1 MKKERVI
8 KIGIL
13 SIVFVL
19 AMIVFSY
26 WTNRGSADMTA
37 DMGGATLPTLSFWV
51 EGKEANLLIGHKR
64 EMNIAAMRDT
74 IAVYGDKK
82 ALTMNVQRYD
92 SQIDALTYQI
102 YTLEGA
108 EKLLEKEVKNV
119 KDSVKLELGDAL
131 KKDQEGLLKVTLQIG
146 KTPIYYY
153 TRIVKDNSFHIK
165 ECVEWAYE
173 FHNNLIK
180 KENDDQV
187 KKVLE
192 SNEKGDNTTYQ
203 HVTIHSD
210 LNHVMWGELN
220 PKVLGTPRLE
230 IKETKK
236 AYTSMLLRYE
246 VQFAGDNNKEERYQV
261 KEFLKVSYRDG
272 KTYLLEYDRTME
284 EVFNTSNVVL
294 SAKGVVLGIANP
306 NLPHKINQ
314 KGTIVAFIQ
323 GNELWTYNK
332 EKDSFSLIFSF
343 MSAEKKDVR
352 YCTDKHEIN
361 ILSME
366 ENGNMTFSVCGY
378 MNRGIHEGES
388 GVALYYYN
396 MGQSAVEEVAFIPS
410 KESLPVIQKELSELA
425 YYNQEQGFLYTVL
438 DDSLIKIKVKKKEQ
452 TVLLDGLQK
461 GNYVSSKDGHLLAYQ
476 GTKDGKTV
484 TEVWDFAKDTTQE
497 IAAES
502 GEIVVPLGFVG
513 DDFVYGLS
521 KPENVGK
528 DAYGVT
534 VSAMHRLEIRN
545 TANKVVKTYEKK
557 DTFILDAT
565 VEGNQI
571 TLRQGTKEGS
581 NYAEAAKDYITN
593 NETTVNENI
602 SFKSYWTDLKE
613 TQYRFVFSEGIQ
625 DKKAKILKPKQV
637 LQERPM
643 VLEPEKE
650 NTTPYFYVYGLG
662 EQAGAF
668 ESVGDAIEL
677 AKKLSGVVISPE
689 QHYAWEDGNRVA
701 WYRNFNITGF
711 QANANESSLE
721 ACVRRLLTYRSKKV
735 DVAAEMAT
743 KSAEQVLSEQLK
755 EEVIKYQGCS
765 VKDLFY
771 LVDKGVPVIALKNG
785 TQAVLLIGYDAKTVT
800 YADPKDGGIYTRS
813 IEAAD
818 GIFAGS
824 GRTFIGYVR

>member
-1 MKKERVI
+1 VGREAAKKPDI
-8 KIGIL
+8 IG
-13 SIVFVL
+13 
-19 AMIVFSY
+19 
-26 WTNRGSADMTA
+26 G
-37 DMGGATLPTLSFWV
+37 
-51 EGKEANLLIGHKR
+51 
-64 EMNIAAMRDT
+64 
-74 IAVYGDKK
+74 
-82 ALTMNVQRYD
+82 
-92 SQIDALTYQI
+92 
-102 YTLEGA
+102 
-108 EKLLEKEVKNV
+108 
-119 KDSVKLELGDAL
+119 
-131 KKDQEGLLKVTLQIG
+131 
-146 KTPIYYY
+146 
-153 TRIVKDNSFHIK
+153 
-165 ECVEWAYE
+165 
-173 FHNNLIK
+173 
-180 KENDDQV
+180 
-187 KKVLE
+187 
-192 SNEKGDNTTYQ
+192 
-203 HVTIHSD
+203 
-210 LNHVMWGELN
+210 
-220 PKVLGTPRLE
+220 
-230 IKETKK
+230 
-236 AYTSMLLRYE
+236 
-246 VQFAGDNNKEERYQV
+246 
-261 KEFLKVSYRDG
+261 
-272 KTYLLEYDRTME
+272 
-284 EVFNTSNVVL
+284 
-294 SAKGVVLGIANP
+294 
-306 NLPHKINQ
+306 
-314 KGTIVAFIQ
+314 
-323 GNELWTYNK
+323 
-332 EKDSFSLIFSF
+332 
-343 MSAEKKDVR
+343 
-352 YCTDKHEIN
+352 
-361 ILSME
+361 
-366 ENGNMTFSVCGY
+366 
-378 MNRGIHEGES
+378 
-388 GVALYYYN
+388 
-396 MGQSAVEEVAFIPS
+396 
-410 KESLPVIQKELSELA
+410 
-425 YYNQEQGFLYTVL
+425 
-438 DDSLIKIKVKKKEQ
+438 
-452 TVLLDGLQK
+452 
-461 GNYVSSKDGHLLAYQ
+461 
-476 GTKDGKTV
+476 
-484 TEVWDFAKDTTQE
+484 
-497 IAAES
+497 
-502 GEIVVPLGFVG
+502 
-513 DDFVYGLS
+513 
-521 KPENVGK
+521 
-528 DAYGVT
+528 
-534 VSAMHRLEIRN
+534 
-545 TANKVVKTYEKK
+545 TYEKK

-735 DVAAEMAT
+735 DVAAKMAT